1 MDIMKLKV
9 LLNVNLVTI
18 NVILVLQTETT
29 VPDVKEI
36 LSELLNQLVT
46 VLMDIMMMVSITNY
60 VYLVVGNVLPVKVLL
75 ITVLIV
81 EKTDLIL
88 KLQNVHVHSNLDIMK
103 FKCKLIVHHVLQN
116 VTSVLNMPSVK
127 DVKPDLT
134 EKVFQN
140 VHVKMDI
147 MNKELN
153 VYHVLGHVEDVLE
166 LPPPV

>member
-1 MDIMKLKV
+1 MDIMKLMV
-9 LLNVNLVTI
+9 LLNVKLVTI
-18 NVILVLQTETT
+18 NVIPVLQTKTT
-29 VPDVKEI
+29 VPDVQEI
-36 LSELLNQLVT
+36 LSELLNQIVT
-46 VLMDIMMMVSITNY
+46 VLMDIMMMVKKTNY

-75 ITVLIV
+75 ITVLTV
-81 EKTDLIL
+81 EKTELML

-127 DVKPDLT
+127 DVKLDLT

-147 MNKELN
+147 MNKAYS
-153 VYHVLGHVEDVLE
+153 V
-166 LPPPV
+166 